1 MRNILT
7 VMKLELLQISRM
19 RSVLLILFVLPLLL
33 IFVLGSALSSQFS
46 ASEYKPEQV
55 KLAVYNQ
62 DAGMMKTILQQFFQS
77 TKTQEILEITN
88 VDSEVALKNLIKT
101 NEADGG
107 LIIPAAF
114 SQEIMGGRTAD
125 WTYVAGPSASKN
137 DMARMMLQTFTDQ
150 ATQTQAAAIVL
161 GKNSIAD
168 GQHQV
173 GIPTNHASKVAESA
187 SAVKIGKLQD
197 NLYEASSFQYYSCTM
212 LIMFLLFG
220 GMSAAISL
228 LQEVEN
234 KTFQRMIAAP
244 VPVSHVL
251 LGKLLGST
259 IQSIIQG
266 AIIIGFTGL
275 VYGVDWG
282 THLLGVGLTAFFTI
296 IASICLATILAGI
309 LKSSK
314 AVESIYSTIV
324 FVMTF
329 LSGGMIVFVGGELE
343 GAGKFT
349 LNYWAN
355 GSVFRFM
362 MGVDVGTAWNLL
374 IVLMGIAAVLLVL
387 AVGFSRR
394 VGSIYE

>member
-46 ASEYKPEQV
+46 ASEYTPEQV

-62 DAGMMKTILQQFFQS
+62 DTGMMKTILQQFFQS
-77 TKTQEILEITN
+77 TKTKEILEITN
-88 VDSEVALKNLIKT
+88 VDSEMALKNLIKSH
-101 NEADGG
+101 EVDGG

-125 WTYVAGPSASKN
+125 WSYVAGPNTSKN

-150 ATQTQAAAIVL
+150 ATQAQAAAIVL
-161 GKNSIAD
+161 GVNSISD
-168 GQHQV
+168 GQH
-173 GIPTNHASKVAESA
+173 HASSIAESA

-228 LQEVEN
+228 LREVEN

-296 IASICLATILAGI
+296 IASISLATVLAGI

-329 LSGGMIVFVGGELE
+329 LSGGMIVFIGGELG

-355 GSVFRFM
+355 GSAFRFM
-362 MGVDVGTAWNLL
+362 MGVDVSTAWNLL
-374 IVLMGIAAVLLVL
+374 FVLIGIATVLLVL

-394 VGSIYE
+394 VGRIYE